1 MVVVALLVSSPL
13 TDVAPPPPHVRAAS
27 PAAHALLIE
36 AVAKSALLN
45 ALIARLE
52 ASDIVVYVEL
62 TSSPEI
68 PIARTKLVAAAAGAR
83 FLRVTINA
91 QSAPWD
97 RLPFLAHELQH
108 ATEIADDNGVR
119 DDEGIRRLYEKVGYP
134 GGIDKYET
142 VAARDM
148 ERRVRLEQSHRASR
162 R

>member
-13 TDVAPPPPHVRAAS
+13 TDVAPPPHVRAAS
-27 PAAHALLIE
+27 PAARALLIE

-52 ASDIVVYVEL
+52 ASDIVVYIEL

-68 PIARTKLVAAAAGAR
+68 PTARTKLVASAAGAR

-119 DDEGIRRLYEKVGYP
+119 DDEGIRRLYEKVGYS